1 MLYKRALS
9 NPSILKIRVP
19 VVQVQQTCIRNM
31 ASAPKDAGKPPFPPF
46 TAESA
51 RVKVKA
57 AQDVW
62 NTRWVFDHVV

>member
-19 VVQVQQTCIRNM
+19 VVQVQQPWIRNM

-46 TAESA
+46 TAETA

-57 AQDVW
+57 AQDLW
-62 NTRWVFDHVV
+62 NTR